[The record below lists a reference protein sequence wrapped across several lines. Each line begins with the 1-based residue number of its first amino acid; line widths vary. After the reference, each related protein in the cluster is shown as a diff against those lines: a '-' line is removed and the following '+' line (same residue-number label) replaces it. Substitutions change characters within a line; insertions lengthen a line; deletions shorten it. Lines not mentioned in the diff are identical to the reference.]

1 MRRFSENLDEQV
13 FWRKNVPGL
22 LCKRGEQSK
31 FAWTLYSLCAYGQ
44 AQGTYATIEG
54 HDIFPGF
61 RAEAWDTN
69 RQPHMHSSSRYIDL
83 VRIALLLEAGG
94 FRGGAY
100 ANPEVDKLLAEA
112 SRIVDL
118 KKRGD
123 LYHQVQKLV
132 VDDAPWIF
140 VDNALQ
146 NAAGTKKVSGFKLH
160 PSFYLFFDKIS
171 VAP

>member
-1 MRRFSENLDEQV
+1 VGVQASIQTFEWGAYLNKYGKGFGQEADMGAMSFMLD
-13 FWRKNVPGL
+13 PGDPAPML
-22 LCKRGEQSK
+22 
-31 FAWTLYSLCAYGQ
+31 SLV
-44 AQGTYATIEG
+44 
-54 HDIFPGF
+54 
-61 RAEAWDTN
+61 
-69 RQPHMHSSSRYIDL
+69 IDGK
-83 VRIALLLEAGG
+83 GG

-123 LYHQVQKLV
+123 LYKQVQKLV

-140 VDNALQ
+140 IDNAVQ
-146 NAAGTKKVSGFKLH
+146 NAAGSKKVAGFKLH